1 MLQCADV
8 QQWQNQP
15 NYLVLVDTRD
25 RPKQLTTYVA
35 QENLEVLHRIVVSQS
50 VACHSLCL
58 CVTLTLIEACN
69 VSWVVNSHCET
80 SVSETIRKPPLIKA

>member
-35 QENLEVLHRIVVSQS
+35 QENLEVLQRIVVSQS
-50 VACHSLCL
+50 VGLSLNCTVFVCHSHFDRSMQCQLG
-58 CVTLTLIEACN
+58 
-69 VSWVVNSHCET
+69 SQ
-80 SVSETIRKPPLIKA
+80 